1 MKKNYM
7 TPCAQMNS
15 IATRDVIALS
25 WGGDVNHVI
34 MLEELEKNERDM
46 KWTWTAQ

>member
-1 MKKNYM
+1 M

-15 IATRDVIALS
+15 IKTRDVITLS
-25 WGGDVNHVI
+25 WGGDENRI
-34 MLEELEKNERDM
+34 LMLEELEKNERDM